1 MNDESIRAWINSLEA
16 AALTTVEPTSNPA
29 SLNFRER
36 AAPKAT
42 RKRKAISDYNLASPP
57 FSYMGAEDESN
68 MTTPRK
74 KRRLGSEGGALD
86 PDATPRP
93 RSHSIPSSSASVVVS
108 DTNSLSRS
116 ISRTSSVKRQMMRLR
131 LGETGIDY
139 QPLNETTVPD
149 VAKMLFLTMT
159 EYGRCHRILPDALKQ
174 EITEK
179 LNMGEVQRRQWQ
191 YCFKSEKDPADDL
204 PGRIPSLEE
213 VQTILALA
221 TECERYKH
229 EEASWNAE
237 VHLRLL
243 HGIFRTLVGKQYG
256 DFNVML
262 CSTARPHADFRPIL
276 SNSKMID
283 LCVYASLDQ
292 GNEAD
297 AVTKFCRT
305 APTLS
310 INHTIF
316 EPLQLRPLIL
326 SIETKKHGA
335 ESDKAQL
342 QIGVWHAAQWNFL
355 QWAVYEKL
363 LQQRQDN
370 ARQTP
375 LTPNEEDE
383 IKTKTKTALSKLSFI
398 PGIIIQG
405 NYWKLV
411 ISTYAEGKTKL
422 FSGFVFGK
430 TESLMDIYAIVAG
443 VRELTA
449 WGRDTYLP
457 WFKENVL
464 TLD

>member
-1 MNDESIRAWINSLEA
+1 MNAESIVAWVNALEGA
-16 AALTTVEPTSNPA
+16 SPNPLEPICDPTT
-29 SLNFRER
+29 LNFPET
-36 AAPKAT
+36 A
-42 RKRKAISDYNLASPP
+42 RKRRKISSQSLTSATFAYI
-57 FSYMGAEDESN
+57 GAGAGEGTNTKSS
-68 MTTPRK
+68 PRK
-74 KRRLGSEGGALD
+74 KPRLGSEDAVFN

-93 RSHSIPSSSASVVVS
+93 GSRSISPSASVATS
-108 DTNSLSRS
+108 DTNSVSRS
-116 ISRTSSVKRQMMRLR
+116 RSRTSSVKRQMMRLR

-159 EYGRCHRILPDALKQ
+159 EYGRCQRILPDALKQ
-174 EITEK
+174 HITETLK
-179 LNMGEVQRRQWQ
+179 MDEILCRQWQ
-191 YCFKSEKDPADDL
+191 YCFKTERDPADDL

-213 VQTILALA
+213 IQTLLAMA
-221 TECERYKH
+221 TECERHKH

-243 HGIFRTLVGKQYG
+243 HGVFRTLVGKQYG
-256 DFNVML
+256 EFNAML

-283 LCVYASLDQ
+283 ICVYASLDQ
-292 GNEAD
+292 NNEID
-297 AVTKFCRT
+297 AVAKFCRT

-310 INHTIF
+310 INHTDF
-316 EPLQLRPLIL
+316 EPLQLRPIIL

-355 QWAVYEKL
+355 QWAVHEKF
-363 LQQRQDN
+363 LQRRQGKG
-370 ARQTP
+370 RESP
-375 LTPNEEDE
+375 LTTNEEAE
-383 IKTKTKTALSKLSFI
+383 VKTKTLTALSKLPFI

-411 ISTYAEGKTKL
+411 ISTYAEGKTRL
-422 FSGFVFGK
+422 WSGFVFGK

-457 WFKENVL
+457 WFRENIL
-464 TLD
+464 TLE